1 MKELEAKSRHY
12 RQTSKQLHAEV
23 TSLKA
28 EVQRLTSSG
37 ARGGDA
43 HAQARQE
50 ALVATSQ
57 TLSAAAT
64 SAEQSLKY
72 VFSSEPFNTFHL
84 PICQSQYLILK
95 LNLYLFSDNFS
106 RASTNYALCHSPS
119 FRSINFTN
127 FLKIRHRDVMIV
139 VS

>member
-1 MKELEAKSRHY
+1 MKELETKSRHY
-12 RQTSKQLHAEV
+12 RQTSKQLYAEV

-43 HAQARQE
+43 HAQTRQE

-72 VFSSEPFNTFHL
+72 VFFLRTIQHISFAHPTIFCLRLFHYF
-84 PICQSQYLILK
+84 Q
-95 LNLYLFSDNFS
+95 
-106 RASTNYALCHSPS
+106 
-119 FRSINFTN
+119 
-127 FLKIRHRDVMIV
+127 
-139 VS
+139 